1 MFQSVVM
8 VSSSVT
14 KCFQLWDLEPN
25 SHQTGRYVCVDGVV
39 VVVVVCSKHK
49 RRWYMYMHV
58 AKREEGG
65 LSSADL
71 QLKPRCIILHTDTQ
85 GDTQIKL

>member
-25 SHQTGRYVCVDGVV
+25 SHQTGRYVCVNGVV
-39 VVVVVCSKHK
+39 VVVVRVC
-49 RRWYMYMHV
+49 V
-58 AKREEGG
+58 CV
-65 LSSADL
+65 
-71 QLKPRCIILHTDTQ
+71 PNTNV
-85 GDTQIKL
+85 GDTCICMWQRERRVGCHQRTYS

>member
-25 SHQTGRYVCVDGVV
+25 SHQTGRYVCVDDGVV
-39 VVVVVCSKHK
+39 VVVVVRVC
-49 RRWYMYMHV
+49 V
-58 AKREEGG
+58 CV
-65 LSSADL
+65 
-71 QLKPRCIILHTDTQ
+71 PNTNV
-85 GDTQIKL
+85 GDTCICMWQRERRVGCHQRTYS

>member
-39 VVVVVCSKHK
+39 VVVVCVC
-49 RRWYMYMHV
+49 V
-58 AKREEGG
+58 CV
-65 LSSADL
+65 
-71 QLKPRCIILHTDTQ
+71 PNTNV
-85 GDTQIKL
+85 GDTCICMWQRERRVGCHQRTYS

>member
-39 VVVVVCSKHK
+39 VVVVVRVC
-49 RRWYMYMHV
+49 V
-58 AKREEGG
+58 CVF
-65 LSSADL
+65 
-71 QLKPRCIILHTDTQ
+71 QTQ
-85 GDTQIKL
+85 T